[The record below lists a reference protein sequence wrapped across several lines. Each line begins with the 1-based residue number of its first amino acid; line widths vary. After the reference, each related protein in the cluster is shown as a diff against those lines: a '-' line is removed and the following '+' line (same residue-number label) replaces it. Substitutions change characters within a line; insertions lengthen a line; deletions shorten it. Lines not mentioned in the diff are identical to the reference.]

1 MYKELKKTKQT
12 NKKNTTP
19 NQKGEFSDSQKKGI
33 SPKDIDKTVD
43 KKMAKAIFP

>member
-1 MYKELKKTKQT
+1 MYKELKKRNKQ
-12 NKKNTTP
+12 KKNTTP

-43 KKMAKAIFP
+43 KK